1 MKRVL
6 ITGASGFVGANL
18 ARTLLESGHD
28 VHLVLR
34 EHHLDW
40 RLHDIRKHV
49 GIANA
54 DLRNTESICRVV
66 KQIKPEWVFHLAAY
80 GAYSFQTDLQKILE
94 TNVLGTAN
102 LVQACLETGFEVFVN
117 TGSSSEYGFKDHAP
131 SEDELPEPN
140 SYYAVSKVSATMFCR
155 YTAESKKVRIPTLRL
170 YSVYGPYEEPKRLM
184 PTLIRC
190 GFEKRFPPLVSPET
204 ARDYVYTD
212 DVVRAYVLAA
222 QTPGKEP
229 GAIYNLGTG
238 KETKLREV
246 VDVARKVL
254 DTPGEPQWGSM
265 ESRIWDTS
273 TWVADNRKIHG
284 ELGWCPEYS
293 FEQGFRSMVRW
304 FEKNPE
310 MVRVDDKVLS

>member
-1 MKRVL
+1 
-6 ITGASGFVGANL
+6 
-18 ARTLLESGHD
+18 
-28 VHLVLR
+28 
-34 EHHLDW
+34 
-40 RLHDIRKHV
+40 
-49 GIANA
+49 
-54 DLRNTESICRVV
+54 
-66 KQIKPEWVFHLAAY
+66 
-80 GAYSFQTDLQKILE
+80 
-94 TNVLGTAN
+94 
-102 LVQACLETGFEVFVN
+102 
-117 TGSSSEYGFKDHAP
+117 
-131 SEDELPEPN
+131 
-140 SYYAVSKVSATMFCR
+140 
-155 YTAESKKVRIPTLRL
+155 
-170 YSVYGPYEEPKRLM
+170 
-184 PTLIRC
+184 
-190 GFEKRFPPLVSPET
+190 
-204 ARDYVYTD
+204 VYTD